1 MDYAGITR
9 AIDINSSYLGVS
21 TLQLMENAGSAI
33 AKEVGKFNRV
43 ALFCGNG
50 NNGGDGLVAAR
61 HLCANGKE
69 VRVYIL
75 KGTRTQANSKNL
87 EILRNLGCVDIDV
100 ITDSGDTGRIKNELK
115 NFDII
120 IDALLGVG
128 ITGEL
133 REPVKS
139 LVDVMN
145 KAKAP
150 ILSVDIPTPGVKADT
165 TLSFHIPKTK
175 DAKVA
180 DIGIP
185 KEAETQCG
193 PGDVVTAIPKRKGN
207 EHKGEFG
214 RVLVVG
220 GSREFTGAPVLTGKA
235 ALRTGV
241 DLVTV
246 MCPRFVAER
255 IPFDPNLMVTPLNS
269 EFYLGKEDVDSILE
283 KEFDSIV
290 IGNGLSQQQESRFA
304 LKKLLRKIKE
314 KPVVLDAD
322 ALKLIKPSWLG
333 ENFILTPHEREFGIL
348 FGEPGETLEDKTEA
362 VEKKAK
368 KTKATIVLKN
378 PIDIISDGGRTKL
391 NKSGNAAMTVGGTG
405 DALAGIIGA
414 FHCWTTPFQA
424 ACAGAFLCGI
434 AGDLALNDL
443 GYAIMA
449 TDLID
454 KIPEA
459 LKFCS
464 EFE

>member
-1 MDYAGITR
+1 MDYERITR

-33 AKEVGKFNRV
+33 AEEAGRFNRI

-61 HLCANGKE
+61 HLSAKGKE
-69 VRVYIL
+69 VKAYIL
-75 KGTRTQANSKNL
+75 DGNRTEVNSRNL
-87 EILRNLGCVDIDV
+87 EILRNLSSVDIETIKYSEDA
-100 ITDSGDTGRIKNELK
+100 GRIKNELK

-128 ITGEL
+128 IKGEL

-145 KAKAP
+145 RARAP

-180 DIGIP
+180 NIGIP

-193 PGDVVTAIPKRKGN
+193 PGDVLTAIPRRKGN

-241 DLVTV
+241 DLVTI

-290 IGNGLSQQQESRFA
+290 IGNGLSQQDSSKYA
-304 LKKLLRKIKE
+304 LKKLLRNLRE

-322 ALKLIKPSWLG
+322 ALKLVKPSWLR
-333 ENFILTPHEREFGIL
+333 ENFILTPHEREFRIL

-362 VEKKAK
+362 VEKKAR

-378 PIDIISDGGRTKL
+378 PVDIISNGKETKL

-405 DALAGIIGA
+405 DALAGITGA
-414 FHCWTTPFQA
+414 FHCWAEPLQA
-424 ACAGAFLCGI
+424 ACAGAFLCGV
-434 AGDLALNDL
+434 AGDLALDDL

-454 KIPEA
+454 KIPAA
-459 LKFCS
+459 LKFCG

>member
-21 TLQLMENAGSAI
+21 TLQLMENAGRAT
-33 AKEVGKFNRV
+33 AEEAGRFNRV

-61 HLCANGKE
+61 HLSAKGKE
-69 VRVYIL
+69 VKVYIL
-75 KGTRTQANSKNL
+75 DGNRTEANKKNL
-87 EILRNLGCVDIDV
+87 EILRNLGSVDIEV
-100 ITDSGDTGRIKNELK
+100 VEDTSKLDLK
-115 NFDII
+115 DFDLI

-128 ITGEL
+128 IKGEL

-139 LVDVMN
+139 LVNAIN
-145 KAKAP
+145 KSKVFKLA
-150 ILSVDIPTPGVKADT
+150 VDIPTPGIEADT
-165 TLSFHIPKTK
+165 TLSFHIPKTQ

-193 PGDVVTAIPKRKGN
+193 PGDVLTAIPRRKGN

-241 DLVTV
+241 DLVTI
-246 MCPRFVAER
+246 MCPRYVAER

-283 KEFDSIV
+283 KEFDSII
-290 IGNGLSQQQESRFA
+290 IGNGLSQQEESKYA
-304 LKKLLRKIKE
+304 LKKLLRNLRE
-314 KPVVLDAD
+314 KKVVLDAD
-322 ALKLIKPSWLG
+322 ALKLVKPSWLRN
-333 ENFILTPHEREFGIL
+333 NFILTPHEGEFRIL
-348 FGEPGETLEDKTEA
+348 FGEPGETIEDKIEA
-362 VEKKAK
+362 VEKKAR

-378 PIDIISDGGRTKL
+378 PIDIISDGERTKL
-391 NKSGNAAMTVGGTG
+391 NRSGNVAMTVGGTG

-454 KIPEA
+454 KIPAA

>member
-1 MDYAGITR
+1 MDYERITR

-21 TLQLMENAGSAI
+21 TLQLMENAGRAI
-33 AKEVGKFNRV
+33 AEEAGRFKRI

-61 HLCANGKE
+61 HLSAMGKE
-69 VRVYIL
+69 VKVYIL
-75 KGTRTQANSKNL
+75 DGNRTEANSTNL
-87 EILRNLGCVDIDV
+87 EILRNLGSVDIEV
-100 ITDSGDTGRIKNELK
+100 VEDTSKPDLK
-115 NFDII
+115 DFDLI

-128 ITGEL
+128 IKGEL

-145 KAKAP
+145 KARAP
-150 ILSVDIPTPGVKADT
+150 ILSVDIPTPGVEADT
-165 TLSFHIPKTK
+165 TLSFHIPKTQ

-193 PGDVVTAIPKRKGN
+193 PGDVLTAIPRRKGN

-241 DLVTV
+241 DLVTI
-246 MCPRFVAER
+246 MCPSYVAER

-269 EFYLGKEDVDSILE
+269 EFYLGKEDINPILE
-283 KEFDSIV
+283 KEFDSII
-290 IGNGLSQQQESRFA
+290 IGNGLSQQQESKYA
-304 LKKLLRKIKE
+304 LKKLLRNLGE
-314 KPVVLDAD
+314 KRVVLDAD
-322 ALKLIKPSWLG
+322 ALKLVKPSWLR
-333 ENFILTPHEREFGIL
+333 ENFILTPHEREFQIL
-348 FGEPGETLEDKTEA
+348 FGEPGETLEDKIEA
-362 VEKKAK
+362 VEKKARK
-368 KTKATIVLKN
+368 IKATIVLKN
-378 PIDIISDGGRTKL
+378 PIDIISNGMETKL
-391 NKSGNAAMTVGGTG
+391 NNSGNAAMTVGGTG

-414 FHCWTTPFQA
+414 FHCWVEPLQA
-424 ACAGAFLCGI
+424 ACAGAFLCGV

-443 GYAIMA
+443 SYAIMA

-454 KIPEA
+454 KIPAA

>member
-1 MDYAGITR
+1 MDYERITR
-9 AIDINSSYLGVS
+9 AIDINSTYLGVS

-33 AKEVGKFNRV
+33 AEEAERFNRI
-43 ALFCGNG
+43 AIFCGNG

-61 HLCANGKE
+61 HLSAKGKE
-69 VRVYIL
+69 VTVYIL
-75 KGTRTQANSKNL
+75 DGNRTEANQKNL
-87 EILRNLGCVDIDV
+87 EILRNLSVNIEVID
-100 ITDSGDTGRIKNELK
+100 DSKPDLK
-115 NFDII
+115 DFDLV

-128 ITGEL
+128 IKGEL

-139 LVDVMN
+139 LVDAIN
-145 KAKAP
+145 KAKAH
-150 ILSVDIPTPGVKADT
+150 ILSVDIPTPGIKADT
-165 TLSFHIPKTK
+165 TLSFHIGKTQ

-185 KEAETQCG
+185 KEAQTQCG
-193 PGDVVTAIPKRKGN
+193 PGDVITAIPKRKGN

-241 DLVTV
+241 DLVTI

-255 IPFDPNLMVTPLNS
+255 IPFDPNMMITPLNS
-269 EFYLGKEDVDSILE
+269 EFYLEKEDVDSIMD

-290 IGNGLSQQQESRFA
+290 IGNGLSQQQESKFA
-304 LKKLLRKIKE
+304 LKKLLRRIKE

-322 ALKLIKPSWLG
+322 ALKLVKPSWLG

-348 FGEPGETLEDKTEA
+348 FGELGETLEDKTEA
-362 VEKKAK
+362 VEKKAR

-378 PIDIISDGGRTKL
+378 PVDIISNGRETRL

-414 FHCWTTPFQA
+414 FHCWTGPLQA
-424 ACAGAFLCGI
+424 ASAGAFLSGI

-454 KIPEA
+454 KIPAA
-459 LKFCS
+459 LKFCG

>member
-1 MDYAGITR
+1 MDYERITR

-33 AKEVGKFNRV
+33 AEEAGKFNRV

-61 HLCANGKE
+61 HLSAKGKE
-69 VRVYIL
+69 VKVYIL
-75 KGTRTQANSKNL
+75 DGNRTEANGKNL
-87 EILRNLGCVDIDV
+87 EILRNLSADIEV
-100 ITDSGDTGRIKNELK
+100 IEDASKPDLK
-115 NFDII
+115 DFDLI

-128 ITGEL
+128 IKGEL

-145 KAKAP
+145 KARAL
-150 ILSVDIPTPGVKADT
+150 ILSVDIPTPGIKADT
-165 TLSFHIPKTK
+165 TLSFHIPKTQ

-185 KEAETQCG
+185 KEAQTQCG
-193 PGDVVTAIPKRKGN
+193 PGDVLTAIPRRKGN

-241 DLVTV
+241 DLVTI

-269 EFYLGKEDVDSILE
+269 EFYLEKGDVDSILD

-290 IGNGLSQQQESRFA
+290 IGNGLSQQQESKFA
-304 LKKLLRKIKE
+304 LKKLLRKIKD

-322 ALKLIKPSWLG
+322 ALKLVKPSWLS
-333 ENFILTPHEREFGIL
+333 ENLILTPHEREFGIL
-348 FGEPGETLEDKTEA
+348 FGEPGESIEKKIEA
-362 VEKKAK
+362 VEKSAK

-378 PIDIISDGGRTKL
+378 PVDIISNGRETRF

-414 FHCWTTPFQA
+414 FHCWIEPLQA
-424 ACAGAFLCGI
+424 ACAGAFLCGV

-454 KIPEA
+454 KIPAA